1 MTCVLASLLLQTSTP
16 TLSGFYTGLPGL
28 ASTRGLSL
36 SIESHSAVVT
46 LYHRTASTQSVTVIK
61 NRSSSGAT
69 VTLAIPNV
77 VRRAG
82 TMGAAQGADIVASW
96 DKKPIDVS
104 TIRWTSR
111 STQNALVSADG
122 YFTVSVK
129 VNPGATHALRMSWQ
143 GDLMTSGM
151 AGKSRTLAYDLGR
164 AGDWASIGQF
174 KYSIQYSQL
183 DGPNG
188 QDRQTTPVFAV
199 ESTTPKS
206 GWQIGSRGAYL
217 GNLPNVQTIWF
228 TYHPNGYGS

>member
-28 ASTRGLSL
+28 ASTGGLSL

-188 QDRQTTPVFAV
+188 QDRQTTPV
-199 ESTTPKS
+199 TMD
-206 GWQIGSRGAYL
+206 YL
-217 GNLPNVQTIWF
+217 
-228 TYHPNGYGS
+228 